1 MKHNLRKLSEK
12 KATYVTKT
20 IYSCPC
26 GTMTGQAEIWSC
38 IWI

>member
-26 GTMTGQAEIWSC
+26 GRGTIGDIKHD
-38 IWI
+38 